1 MQVKL
6 KYMRIST
13 YHVVLLI
20 YIAWMSF
27 GVFPLV
33 CYEGDSLHI
42 ITGCSLMSN
51 HGLSFPPQYS
61 YAYDMQ
67 PLVTYIVVLLQSLFA
82 FLSCEQIYCLLSAFA
97 SLIFSLGCIR
107 LVSTYVGV
115 GKTLVFLSLFLIPES
130 YGCGMYANSSVLA
143 GCAFIWGGC
152 FLVSDK
158 RIFAFLLLAV
168 APLLRIDIL
177 LVYPSLLFLFMLD
190 GHTFRK
196 SFTYSLYLLVFIVA
210 VVVIGCCVL
219 GANPLKTTLLDYADM
234 VERKHFSK
242 YIPLAVYSFYTIVNI
257 PLLIIGMSL
266 FVKMKQYRLLAFV
279 VVPLVLLHF
288 FFRHSGCATKHYLY
302 LTPFVMM
309 LTSKALSTIK
319 AYMDNSKLIKF
330 SVSGLLVLYLFV
342 SVRFPFRNTPS
353 ANVAGSAATLGPNK
367 VLFTESVTP
376 YHFAF
381 GIGAGRLIPTFDEMM
396 LLTVNAFYPFF
407 IREYK
412 EMLLESRANVCELL
426 NNQDSAI
433 VVNVGWESSAFYP
446 LPWIDVEGYGCEL
459 VESDP
464 YALRVTG
471 SSKDI
476 TFLTCKIDY
485 GYAYVTEF
493 LERMPR
499 GKQVYVTPEFSSPYM
514 LDLLAADGLLTKV
527 GPRVYKLMPNH

>member
-1 MQVKL
+1 MQVKF
-6 KYMRIST
+6 KYMRLST

-42 ITGCSLMSN
+42 ITGCSLMCE

-67 PLVTYIVVLLQSLFA
+67 PLVTYVVVLLRYLFV
-82 FLSCEQIYCLLSAFA
+82 FLTCEQIYCLLSAFA
-97 SLIFSLGCIR
+97 SLVFSLGCIR
-107 LVSTYVGV
+107 LVSTYVDV

-143 GCAFIWGGC
+143 GSVFIWGC
-152 FLVSDK
+152 CMLVSGK
-158 RIFAFLLLAV
+158 WKFACLLLAV

-177 LVYPSLLFLFMLD
+177 LVYPSLLFLFMLN

-196 SFTYSLYLLVFIVA
+196 SFIYSLYLLVFIVA
-210 VVVIGCCVL
+210 FVWMGCSVL

-234 VERKHFSK
+234 VEQKHFSK
-242 YIPLAVYSFYTIVNI
+242 YIPLTVYSFYTIVNI
-257 PLLIIGMSL
+257 PLLIIGISL
-266 FVKMKQYRLLAFV
+266 FVRLKQYRLLAFV
-279 VVPLVLLHF
+279 VVPIVLLHF

-302 LTPFVMM
+302 LIPFVMV
-309 LTSKALSTIK
+309 LTSKALSAVKTC
-319 AYMDNSKLIKF
+319 MDNSKLIKL
-330 SVSGLLVLYLFV
+330 SVSVLLVLYLFV

-353 ANVAGSAATLGPNK
+353 ANVAGSVATLGPNK
-367 VLFTESVTP
+367 VLFTETFTS
-376 YHFAF
+376 YHFTF
-381 GIGAGRLIPTFDEMM
+381 GIGAGRVVPTFDEMM
-396 LLTVNAFYPFF
+396 LLSGNAFYPFF

-412 EMLLESRANVCELL
+412 EMLLESRANVCEVLDS
-426 NNQDSAI
+426 QDSAI

-446 LPWIDVEGYGCEL
+446 LPWIDVAGHDCEL

-471 SSKDI
+471 NARDI

-485 GYAYVTEF
+485 GYAYVTDF

-514 LDLLAADGLLTKV
+514 LDSLAAGGLLTKV
-527 GPRVYKLMPNH
+527 CPRVYKLTQNH